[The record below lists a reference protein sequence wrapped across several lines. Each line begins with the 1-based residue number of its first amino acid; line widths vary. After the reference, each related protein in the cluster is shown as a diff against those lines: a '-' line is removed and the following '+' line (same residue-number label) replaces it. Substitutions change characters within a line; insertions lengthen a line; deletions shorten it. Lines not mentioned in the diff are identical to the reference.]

1 MYRSQRELS
10 NAYFLAKTGFDTAEN
25 EPSKVC
31 PIAAPFRVRSG
42 TDRIVQ
48 AMDKHVDTH
57 VAVLNEDALCVF
69 NFTVTQNMT
78 RHLSPEVPRVAV
90 ESCTSFDTVST

>member
-1 MYRSQRELS
+1 
-10 NAYFLAKTGFDTAEN
+10 
-25 EPSKVC
+25 
-31 PIAAPFRVRSG
+31 
-42 TDRIVQ
+42 
-48 AMDKHVDTH
+48 MDKHVDTH

-90 ESCTSFDTVST
+90 ESCTSFDTV